1 MKKIKSIFIKMKSK
15 LTLKTYQKPLYI
27 TIISLLLI
35 NLVVLIIGSIVGLII
50 DPEYFNY
57 NFFKAFTHAL
67 SCMISANTITK
78 LIDIIDTNMEVVIL
92 SAIIIAIEM
101 VLFSGAIIATLTSA
115 IRSFIDKKSKAKGKI
130 ELENHFVILNWN
142 SKVPDMIFN
151 LIEKNYSNNVIIL
164 SEKDKDYVNTEIESV
179 ISAYSS
185 DSNLSNSKK
194 KKIKLI
200 AKEGNPLLH
209 GNLEDI
215 SIEKASNIVIMSRED
230 MTRGEDINISNS
242 DLYSLKIMLALGN
255 FKINK
260 DCNIVI
266 ETDTEETKEKIEDL
280 SITLNNLKNKS
291 IIPISFNKKIGQII
305 ASTILNPAMA
315 SIYLELLS
323 YEGCE
328 FYSYGTEE
336 VDNYLST
343 HNNAIPIIKFERLFV
358 LADDEADLGLKRN
371 KSLVVERRLKVK
383 ENIDLSYNYTIFVIG
398 ENKKSEFIIENLNLA
413 TIGYGTN
420 FKVLTYQKND
430 IDKLIDDIKN
440 TTGPRKVLIL
450 SDDKVSSDSYD
461 ANVFVTLIALHSTF
475 PDRKQLDFV
484 TELLDSKNLN
494 SVKDFNIKNAIISNR
509 MMSLL
514 LTQLALNKD
523 SKKFFDGL
531 LTTDT
536 EEGGDYFDINIKKVS
551 DMLDIDSK
559 VVFNNRAELIQ
570 SFYYSFE
577 KKYMLIGLIRN
588 GVIEFIPK
596 NQDENV
602 KIELDK
608 EDSFIFIKY

>member
-1 MKKIKSIFIKMKSK
+1 MKKLKSLFLKMKSK

-27 TIISLLLI
+27 TIITLLLI
-35 NLVVLIIGSIVGLII
+35 NLVVLIIGSIIGLII

-57 NFFKAFTHAL
+57 NIFKAFTHAL

-78 LIDIIDTNMEVVIL
+78 LIDIIDTHMEVVIL

-115 IRSFIDKKSKAKGKI
+115 IRSFIDKKSKAKGRI

-151 LIEKNYSNNVIIL
+151 LIEKNYKQNVIIL

-179 ISAYSS
+179 ISAYSI
-185 DSNLSNSKK
+185 DSKSSNSKK

-230 MTRGEDINISNS
+230 MTRGEDVNISNS

-280 SITLNNLKNKS
+280 SLTLNNLKNKS

-305 ASTILNPAMA
+305 ASTILNPTMA

-328 FYSYGTEE
+328 FYSFGKDD
-336 VDNYLST
+336 VDKYLST

-358 LADDEADLGLKRN
+358 LADDEADLSLKRN

-383 ENIDLSYNYTIFVIG
+383 ESIDLSYNYTIFVIG

-430 IDKLIDDIKN
+430 IDKLINDIKN

-523 SKKFFDGL
+523 SKKFFNGL

-536 EEGGDYFDINIKKVS
+536 EEGGDYFDINIKRVC
-551 DMLDIDSK
+551 DMLDSDEELTFS
-559 VVFNNRAELIQ
+559 NRAELIQ

-577 KKYMLIGLIRN
+577 KKYMLIGLIRE
-588 GVIEFIPK
+588 GVIEFLPK
-596 NQDENV
+596 NQDENMNLV
-602 KIELDK
+602 LDK